1 VDELETM
8 AHAKG
13 TTAAQLALAWLLT
26 RGEHVVPIPGMR
38 RIARLEENAAAVDIA
53 LSEDELQRLEAIAP
67 VGAAAGR
74 RYPEP
79 MMAALNG

>member
-1 VDELETM
+1 M
-8 AHAKG
+8 AREKG
-13 TTAAQLALAWLLT
+13 ATAAQLALAWILT
-26 RGEHVVPIPGMR
+26 RGKHVVPIPGMC

-53 LSEDELQRLEAIAP
+53 LRGDELQRLETIAP
-67 VGAAAGR
+67 VGAAAGL